1 MNDLHEKYTILNI
14 KNTKTVTA
22 TDSIIKSTGAILF
35 RLTLNKLHCS
45 SRPLMIEN
53 KRKNRTGGHFLKK
66 KN

>member
-22 TDSIIKSTGAILF
+22 TDSIIKSTGAIFF
-35 RLTLNKLHCS
+35 RHTLNKLHCS

-53 KRKNRTGGHFLKK
+53 EEEKK
-66 KN
+66 EEEKK